1 MFTRLAEKL
10 GILDIVAP
18 RGEDSSTT
26 NETSSPKNRKRRKM
40 TRSERQQEQEKK
52 DAEMAKELQSQFDR
66 MNRMLEA
73 QKEEEERA
81 AKYGKFAKKQRVSY
95 HHRAND
101 TYYDAVIVGVHLDDG
116 PDKPYYTIKYKRP
129 NTYENDDG
137 QEITEEIEIE
147 KQTTPDRLKA
157 VPFDYDKTW
166 KIIGN

>member
-18 RGEDSSTT
+18 REEESEASTT

-116 PDKPYYTIKYKRP
+116 PDKPYYVSDFSLFYFLFHKR
-129 NTYENDDG
+129 
-137 QEITEEIEIE
+137 IA
-147 KQTTPDRLKA
+147 L
-157 VPFDYDKTW
+157 
-166 KIIGN
+166 

>member
-18 RGEDSSTT
+18 RGEDSSPT
-26 NETSSPKNRKRRKM
+26 NETSSPKNSRKRRKM
-40 TRSERQQEQEKK
+40 TGSERQQELERI

-116 PDKPYYTIKYKRP
+116 PDKPYYVSNFSFLIACCV
-129 NTYENDDG
+129 EG
-137 QEITEEIEIE
+137 LLF
-147 KQTTPDRLKA
+147 DRHVTLLTSS
-157 VPFDYDKTW
+157 VSDNQ
-166 KIIGN
+166 I